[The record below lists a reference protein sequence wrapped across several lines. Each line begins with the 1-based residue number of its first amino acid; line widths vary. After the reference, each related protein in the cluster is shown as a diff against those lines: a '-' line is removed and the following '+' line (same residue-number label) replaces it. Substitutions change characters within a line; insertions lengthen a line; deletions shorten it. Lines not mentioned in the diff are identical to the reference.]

1 MTTPLRRLRAPLVA
15 PAVLA
20 LVLAAGSAGAASPAP
35 TGNPSAAPSTPS
47 SEPSAS
53 AEPNPGASDTTG
65 SSPDGEA
72 PIDPGDGIGNGNPG
86 GGPAGPGTPELV
98 TPKPGQQMVQP
109 LGAAAL
115 DARVE
120 GRHVVVN
127 ARVWSGVEPCSVLDS
142 IDVQRSGQT
151 IDITLLVGTSD
162 PDAMCIAIAVEKVVV
177 VDLGELDPG
186 TYTIT
191 SERGDA
197 EPISVEVG

>member
-1 MTTPLRRLRAPLVA
+1 MTIPLRRLVRAPFIA

-20 LVLAAGSAGAASPAP
+20 LVLTACSAGAASQSP
-35 TGNPSAAPSTPS
+35 TASPSAAPSSAPPAA
-47 SEPSAS
+47 EPSPDAS
-53 AEPNPGASDTTG
+53 GTTG
-65 SSPDGEA
+65 VSPDGEA
-72 PIDPGDGIGNGNPG
+72 PIDPGDGIGNGNPPG

-98 TPKPGQQMVQP
+98 KPKPGQQMVQP
-109 LGAAAL
+109 FGAAGL

-127 ARVWSGVEPCSVLDS
+127 ARFWSGVEPCSVLDS

-162 PDAMCIAIAVEKVVV
+162 PDAMCVALAVEKVVV